1 MSKLIERYSFG
12 KIIDRG
18 EMPHFLE
25 FQMNSYEDFL
35 QAHVISQN
43 RENKGFEGIFNEI
56 FPVESSNG
64 LLKLEYLWYEIH
76 DNDVPL
82 NDELEC
88 KKRGKTFA
96 GQLKVRLRLTNQKTQ
111 EIQETLVHFGEI
123 PLMTEQATFVINGAE
138 RVVVSQLH
146 RSPGITFNKELNIQ
160 TGKDMFIGKI
170 IPYKGTWLEFETDK
184 NDILNV
190 KIDRRKKVLATIF
203 LKAVDFFNTNKEIM
217 DHFFFFF

>member
-88 KKRGKTFA
+88 NKRGKTFA
-96 GQLKVRLRLTNQKTQ
+96 G
-111 EIQETLVHFGEI
+111 
-123 PLMTEQATFVINGAE
+123 
-138 RVVVSQLH
+138 
-146 RSPGITFNKELNIQ
+146 
-160 TGKDMFIGKI
+160 
-170 IPYKGTWLEFETDK
+170 
-184 NDILNV
+184 
-190 KIDRRKKVLATIF
+190 
-203 LKAVDFFNTNKEIM
+203 
-217 DHFFFFF
+217 